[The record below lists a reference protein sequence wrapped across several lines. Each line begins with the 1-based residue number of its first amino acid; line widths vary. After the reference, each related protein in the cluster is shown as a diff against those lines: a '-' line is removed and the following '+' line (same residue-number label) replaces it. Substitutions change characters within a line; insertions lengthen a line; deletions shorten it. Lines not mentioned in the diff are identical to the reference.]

1 MAAPAAREVGVTAYA
16 MAQDLLRS
24 LLRVAMPPAPPQGP
38 PEAVAGLV
46 QRVTG
51 VDLTQCPECG
61 VGRLRRSTGLTAGL
75 VAIFRAGT
83 RLILTLDT

>member
-1 MAAPAAREVGVTAYA
+1 VTAYA
-16 MAQDLLRS
+16 MAQDLLRPV
-24 LLRVAMPPAPPQGP
+24 LRVAMPPGP

-61 VGRLRRSTGLTAGL
+61 VGRLRV

-83 RLILTLDT
+83 RLVLTLDT